1 MRWVTRSKNR
11 ISGPA
16 ANDWLFIDGVLTSLG
31 TKTQGWLQHAW
42 SSIELPGDPKL
53 APISA
58 DAGKAYLAS
67 VAQRFRELENLA
79 IDLVQNNPASSAGYD
94 AGEEIGRTVVL
105 GAKKASALAREL
117 GSDLADTFDK
127 TADRLEA
134 GGLTIAKTFGAGLAL
149 AVIFALIYFGRK
161 SG

>member
-16 ANDWLFIDGVLTSLG
+16 ANDWLFVDGVLTSLA
-31 TKTQGWLQHAW
+31 TKTQGWLQGAW
-42 SSIELPGDPKL
+42 SAIELPGDPTL
-53 APISA
+53 GPISNE
-58 DAGKAYLAS
+58 AGKAYLAS
-67 VAQRFRELENLA
+67 VATRFHDLEKLA
-79 IDLVQNNPASSAGYD
+79 LDLVANNPASSAGYD
-94 AGEEIGRTVVL
+94 AGQEIGRTVVV
-105 GAKKASALAREL
+105 GAKKAAKLAREL
-117 GSDLADTFDK
+117 GSDLAENFEK
-127 TADRLEA
+127 TADRLEE